1 MYETRSPDGRYG
13 TGSTA
18 ERFFDGWA
26 SLVQRHPWHVI
37 IASLIFIGAAASG
50 ARFITIN
57 GDYHVYFKPDNPDL
71 LAWEDILKTYTRAD
85 SMVVAVQAEDG
96 RQVFSP
102 EVAPAI
108 VKLTDTLWHMPY
120 VTRVDSVTNFQNMKA
135 VGEDLTVE
143 DLIPAAQ
150 ASSSEFLRQREQI
163 ARNEPYLDHVM
174 LSKDGTATAIFVQMM
189 LPQDSGGISQAT
201 RGMLDL
207 KQQFEQQHPGLRMHL
222 SGLVMLNGAFDF
234 FARQDMATILPA
246 MFAIT
251 IVMMALIFRSAALMA
266 ASLTTVL
273 LIVMSAMGIAGYLGI
288 PLGPHSSVSPQI
300 IKTISVA
307 TIIYFILSLR
317 TQLKIDERP
326 DVAIRNTVRINIVPI
341 GLASFT
347 AAVGFFSMLTS
358 VIPPFQHIGIMCG
371 AGVVIGYLL
380 TLTFLPS
387 LLMVLPERWILR
399 AGKRTDWRWPAA
411 LGELIARHYR
421 TILIAMVLLPVP
433 AVIGFAHL
441 EIDDHFVRLFKK
453 GTWFRDGS
461 DAIESKL
468 AGVTTIDFSLHA
480 GAPDG
485 ITDPRFLLEVED
497 VKRHLLADP
506 IVTHIAALTDTLKR
520 INKAMHRDD
529 PNYYRI
535 PEDQTTA
542 GQALLFYELNQPFGL
557 ELNSIMNVDKSALRF
572 TITTKS
578 ATTRET
584 IAFVE
589 RTNEWLARVH
599 PDLQARAVSVLVMF
613 SYMAKAVAIN
623 AFSAAGIAIALVVFV
638 IAVGLRSIRLCLI
651 AVLSN
656 IIPVVLV
663 LGIWHWLG
671 HTLDFTAGLIFSM
684 TFGVIVDNSLH
695 IMYWYTRGIRQERK
709 SVADAMRGAVERRGP
724 AMVLSTLT
732 LILGFSV
739 FGLSNFFVN
748 VTLGFLTALVFAVG
762 LVWDLLMT
770 PSLLMLLRPHT
781 SHARDRQRAVVSTA
795 TDDLAG

>member
-1 MYETRSPDGRYG
+1 MY
-13 TGSTA
+13 
-18 ERFFDGWA
+18 
-26 SLVQRHPWHVI
+26 VQRSADNRQGKQLAVERVFDAWADLVEDHPWYMLIVALI
-37 IASLIFIGAAASG
+37 LIAAAASG
-50 ARFITIN
+50 ARFVTIN
-57 GDYHVYFKPDNPDL
+57 GDYHAYFKPDNPDL
-71 LAWEDILKTYTRAD
+71 RAWEDILNTYSRAD
-85 SMVVAVQAEDG
+85 GLVVAVEADDG
-96 RQVFSP
+96 HRIFSP
-102 EVAPAI
+102 QIAPTI
-108 VKLTDTLWHMPY
+108 VRLTDKLWHMPY
-120 VTRVDSVTNFQNMKA
+120 VTRVDSVSNFQNMKA

-143 DLIPAAQ
+143 DLIPAQ
-150 ASSSEFLRQREQI
+150 EASSASFLQAREKI
-163 ARNEPYLDHVM
+163 ARGEPYLDQVM

-189 LPQDSGGISQAT
+189 LPRDSGGISRAT
-201 RGMLDL
+201 REMLEL

-222 SGLVMLNGAFDF
+222 SGLVMLNGAFDY

-246 MFAIT
+246 MLAIT
-251 IVMMALIFRSAALMA
+251 IVMMALIFRSGALMG
-266 ASLTTVL
+266 ASLAAVL
-273 LIVMSAMGIAGYLGI
+273 LIVMAAMGIAGYLGI
-288 PLGPHSSVSPQI
+288 ALGPHSSAAPQI

-317 TQLKIDERP
+317 GQLRKDGFP
-326 DVAIRNTVRINIVPI
+326 HVAIRNTVRINIVPI

-358 VIPPFQHIGIMCG
+358 VIPPFQDIGIMCG
-371 AGVVIGYLL
+371 AGVVIGYIV

-387 LLMVLPERWILR
+387 LLMVLPERWIAR
-399 AGKRTDWRWPAA
+399 AGKSTEWSWPSAF
-411 LGELIARHYR
+411 GDFIAGHYR
-421 TILIAMVLLPVP
+421 AILIVMALLPIP
-433 AVIGFAHL
+433 AVIGFVHL
-441 EIDDHFVRLFKK
+441 EIDDHFIRLFNK

-461 DAIESKL
+461 DAIEAKL
-468 AGVTTIDFSLHA
+468 AGVTTIDFSLHS

-485 ITDPRFLLEVED
+485 ITEPRFLYEVAD
-497 VKRHLLADP
+497 VKQHLLADP
-506 IVTHIAALTDTLKR
+506 VVTHIAAFTDTLKR
-520 INKAMHRDD
+520 INKAMHGDD
-529 PNYYRI
+529 PAYYQI
-535 PEDQTTA
+535 PQDQATA

-578 ATTRET
+578 TTTKET

-589 RTNEWLARVH
+589 RTNAWLARVH

-623 AFSAAGIAIALVVFV
+623 AFFAAGIAIGLVVLV
-638 IAVGLRSIRLCLI
+638 IAVGLRSLRLCVI

-695 IMYWYTRGIRQERK
+695 LMYWYTRGIRQERR
-709 SVADAMRGAVERRGP
+709 SVTSAMIGAIERRGP
-724 AMVLSTLT
+724 AMVLSTVT
-732 LILGFSV
+732 LVLGFSV
-739 FGLSNFFVN
+739 FGLSSFFVN

-770 PSLLMLLRPHT
+770 PSLLMLLRPH
-781 SHARDRQRAVVSTA
+781 ARRFQPGNPVLTRAV
-795 TDDLAG
+795 TDEAG